1 MMMRLA
7 AKRPLH
13 PCVCVLSALAVFV
26 IGLMMARGL
35 RLPVLAVALVAIY
48 ACFGLIGSTL
58 RCMAMMIPAGFLIAL
73 VTLLVRQD
81 LDAAVG
87 MWARIVVSGL
97 AAVPVIT
104 MPHINLVRFLTQ
116 RRCPRMI
123 TLGMLIAVRFLPVL
137 GSEIAHIREAMKTR
151 GVRASLWNVRCFYR
165 ALVMPLMLRIINMS
179 DTMALS
185 LETRGFD
192 LENREVSVYRPV
204 RFFARDGVFA
214 ACIVILLVGLG
225 VAPF

>member
-1 MMMRLA
+1 
-7 AKRPLH
+7 
-13 PCVCVLSALAVFV
+13 
-26 IGLMMARGL
+26 
-35 RLPVLAVALVAIY
+35 
-48 ACFGLIGSTL
+48 
-58 RCMAMMIPAGFLIAL
+58 
-73 VTLLVRQD
+73 
-81 LDAAVG
+81 
-87 MWARIVVSGL
+87 
-97 AAVPVIT
+97 
-104 MPHINLVRFLTQ
+104 
-116 RRCPRMI
+116 MI

-137 GSEIAHIREAMKTR
+137 GSEIARIREAMKTR